1 MLKTKKLSLLA
12 LLTLLLALTI
22 TPIIG
27 TYATTIPP
35 GEEVIPPS
43 QLPEPTQGNA
53 NVIVGESVGGTTDP
67 AAGVHQ
73 YENGTVIELTATPQ
87 DGFMFLYW
95 IIEGGYTNTDNLPP
109 IYFTED
115 DDPRLAPPRP
125 AAEVTAGDRLVLS
138 QNPLVVLCGYG
149 WSFQYQAVFVPE
161 TTFTQ
166 SVDATVTILSSVGGT
181 TDPAPGTYSFEE
193 DTPYTISATAT
204 TGYEF
209 QYWVVSGDYLP
220 GHGVSDQPD
229 LDSVVIA
236 DNPLDVS
243 CGYGYQYTY
252 NPRFIP
258 VGVDIPGETPD
269 GGTTGIAEETFY
281 LVVIALVAVIIIVL
295 IFAVY
300 SMRKRR

>member
-1 MLKTKKLSLLA
+1 MLRLKKFNLFVMLA
-12 LLTLLLALTI
+12 LILALTI
-22 TPIIG
+22 TPIIS
-27 TYATTIPP
+27 TYATTIPD

-43 QLPEPTQGNA
+43 LLPTPTEGNA
-53 NVIVGESVGGTTDP
+53 NIIMVDTVGGTTSP
-67 AAGVHQ
+67 AAGVHE
-73 YENGTVIELTATPQ
+73 YANGSVIELTATPQ
-87 DGFMFLYW
+87 NGFMFLYW
-95 IIEGGYTNTDNLPP
+95 IIEGGYTNADNLPP
-109 IYFTED
+109 IYFTEA

-138 QNPLVVLCGYG
+138 QNPLIILCGYG

-161 TTFTQ
+161 TTYTQ
-166 SVDATVTILSSVGGT
+166 SVEATITILPSVGGT
-181 TDPAPGTYSFEE
+181 TNPAPGTYSFEE
-193 DTPYTISATAT
+193 GTDYTISATPA

-220 GHGVSDQPD
+220 GHGVTDQPD
-229 LDSVVIA
+229 LDSVVIT

-258 VGVDIPGETPD
+258 VGVDIPGETTN
-269 GGTTGIAEETFY
+269 GGTEGIPTDTFY
-281 LVVIALVAVIIIVL
+281 LVVIALVAVIIIVF